1 VLTFE
6 QIKELIELVAA
17 LRLDGLEVE
26 RSGFRLKIEGQRD
39 SVPAAAPVPAGPAP
53 APARAGEAAAGPARK
68 APPPA
73 PEAGPEE
80 SEVPEGAHVLY
91 SPIVG
96 TFYRAPAPDADPYVE
111 IGSRVR
117 KGQVLCI
124 VEAMKLMNEIESDV
138 DGTVVKVFSHNAQP
152 VEFGEALFAIQP
164 A

>member
-17 LRLDGLEVE
+17 RRLDGLEVE
-26 RSGFRLKIEGQRD
+26 RSGFRLRIEGQRD
-39 SVPAAAPVPAGPAP
+39 SVPAAAPAPTGPAP
-53 APARAGEAAAGPARK
+53 VPARAGEAAAGPARK

-80 SEVPEGAHVLY
+80 GEVPEGAHVLY